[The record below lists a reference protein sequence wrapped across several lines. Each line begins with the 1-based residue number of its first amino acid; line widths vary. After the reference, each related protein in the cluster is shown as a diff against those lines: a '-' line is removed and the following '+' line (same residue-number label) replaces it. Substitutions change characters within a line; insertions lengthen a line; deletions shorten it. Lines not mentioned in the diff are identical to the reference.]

1 MSKSNMY
8 VPFILLVH
16 YLNFITQY
24 MTYSTNWIPCPA
36 NELKYHIYLHMQYAR
51 ADEVDKLK
59 KDYEDGVLALKIF
72 VDTSN
77 ERMNTPVQVSF
88 LNIRTFLQDI
98 EVTMTSKEV
107 LIVINFYIFPTQTFT
122 FEMFISTGYQT

>member
-1 MSKSNMY
+1 MADGGSYLLKSNMY
-8 VPFILLVH
+8 VLFNLLVH
-16 YLNFITQY
+16 CLHYISQY
-24 MTYSTNWIPCPA
+24 MICNTRSIPYPA
-36 NELKYHIYLHMQYAR
+36 DEIKYHICLHMQYAR

-59 KDYEDGVLALKIF
+59 KDYEDAILALKIF

-107 LIVINFYIFPTQTFT
+107 IIHFFP
-122 FEMFISTGYQT
+122 

>member
-1 MSKSNMY
+1 
-8 VPFILLVH
+8 
-16 YLNFITQY
+16 
-24 MTYSTNWIPCPA
+24 
-36 NELKYHIYLHMQYAR
+36 MQYAR

-59 KDYEDGVLALKIF
+59 KDYEDGILALKIF

-98 EVTMTSKEV
+98 EVTMTLKKV
-107 LIVINFYIFPTQTFT
+107 FLKIFSHEQLHFR
-122 FEMFISTGYQT
+122 SN